1 MGSLRRKVLIGAGV
15 FIAVALVVGSV
26 YLVVAAHDAVRLVR
40 IVVQPHSL
48 QHGVTL
54 FGGST
59 LADVRPGRGVRID
72 ISGTAPE
79 VPLAAYLL
87 LETRGGT
94 SDWRPQD
101 CCVGIGGPFTG
112 TVTLDPLRD
121 DRDIDIRLT
130 AVHTKLVLATGVVTM
145 QGYAF
150 AGAGRWQAA
159 TVGIIGLLSAVAQI
173 VQVLVLLVRARGG
186 PTASQRPHP
195 PRKRRR
201 TTAVAAMILFAL
213 AACGQGQPPPPPP
226 PSTASASAPT
236 GPPAP
241 DPQIAI
247 TAPAEGG
254 QVGHIDV
261 VSGTAKHLP
270 DGRALWAV
278 IRPTMSPRL
287 HPQAGPIGVDTT
299 GRWSIAC
306 TFGLPDQAGL
316 QFAVLIVVANA
327 GAQQQFNTYLAGAA
341 SANFPGMG
349 TMPPGATQVAAVTV
363 TRR

>member
-1 MGSLRRKVLIGAGV
+1 MESLRRTVLIGAGG
-15 FIAVALVVGSV
+15 FIAIALVVGSL
-26 YLVVAAHDAVRLVR
+26 YLVVAARDAVRLVE
-40 IVVQPHSL
+40 IAVQPHSL
-48 QHGVTL
+48 QYGVTL
-54 FGGST
+54 FGST
-59 LADVRPGRGVRID
+59 LADVSPGREVRID

-87 LETRGGT
+87 LETRSGT
-94 SDWRPQD
+94 ADWRPQE

-112 TVTLDPLRD
+112 TVTLDPLRGD
-121 DRDIDIRLT
+121 HDVDIRLT

-150 AGAGRWQAA
+150 AGAGRWQAYA
-159 TVGIIGLLSAVAQI
+159 VGIIGLLSAVAQL
-173 VQVLVLLVRARGG
+173 VQVLVLLVRARCK
-186 PTASQRPHP
+186 PAA
-195 PRKRRR
+195 PRKPHAPRKLEK
-201 TTAVAAMILFAL
+201 TAAAAVMILFAL
-213 AACGQGQPPPPPP
+213 AACGQGQPPPPS
-226 PSTASASAPT
+226 PSTASPPTPT
-236 GPPAP
+236 GPPTP

-254 QVGHIDV
+254 QVGHVDV

-278 IRPTMSPRL
+278 IRPMMSPRL

-306 TFGLPDQAGL
+306 TFGLPDQVGL
-316 QFAVLIVVANA
+316 QFAVLVVVANA
-327 GAQQQFNTYLAGAA
+327 EAQQHFNTYLAAA
-341 SANFPGMG
+341 ATANFPGMG
-349 TMPPGATQVAAVTV
+349 TMPPGATQVTTVTV